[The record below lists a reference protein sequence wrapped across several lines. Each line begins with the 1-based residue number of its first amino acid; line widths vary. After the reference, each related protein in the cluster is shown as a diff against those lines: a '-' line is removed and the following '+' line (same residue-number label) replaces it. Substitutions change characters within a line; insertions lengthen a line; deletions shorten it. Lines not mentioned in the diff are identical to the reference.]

1 MPNAT
6 YRTGMDPETFER
18 PVHTLD
24 RANLG
29 PLFAAVGTPDDSYRA
44 ERDRLRL
51 TTALGRTLA
60 LMLDGRWHTI
70 DELRARDVGG
80 HSGDRR
86 GRQLRS
92 LGFTVE
98 RELDPTAP
106 PKSGIWRYRLTGA
119 TPELIRNAEAKIAA
133 GLGHLGTPGA
143 R

>member
-6 YRTGMDPETFER
+6 TMDPEYYER

-24 RANLG
+24 RADLG
-29 PLFAAVGTPDDSYRA
+29 PLFAAVGTPDDTYRA

-60 LMLDGRWHTI
+60 LMLDGKWHTI
-70 DELRARDVGG
+70 DELRAKDVGG

-98 RELDPTAP
+98 REPDPTAG
-106 PKSGIWRYRLTGA
+106 PKSGIWRYRLVNV
-119 TPELIRNAEAKIAA
+119 TPALIKNAEEKIAA
-133 GLGHLGTPGA
+133 GLGHAGA